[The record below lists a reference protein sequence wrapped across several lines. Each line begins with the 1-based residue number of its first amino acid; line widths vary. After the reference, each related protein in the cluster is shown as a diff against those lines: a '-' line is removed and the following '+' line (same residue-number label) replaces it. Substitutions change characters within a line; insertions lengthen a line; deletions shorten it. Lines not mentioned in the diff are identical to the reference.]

1 MCVPDVV
8 KGINIKA
15 FNLMSRAWHETCK
28 CKCRLDP
35 SVFNNKQRRN
45 KNKCRFECK
54 ELIGKGICDNR
65 FIWNPS
71 NYKCECDKSC
81 GIGQHLY
88 YENYKC
94 RKKLLDKLAKECSEN
109 IDESGMISV
118 NLNDY
123 ESACHSY
130 TINIV
135 LFVISSLIII
145 DISGVF
151 IYFHWYLKKS
161 NTGVIDINPGTE
173 TVIN

>member
-1 MCVPDVV
+1 MQT
-8 KGINIKA
+8 
-15 FNLMSRAWHETCK
+15 RCK
-28 CKCRLDP
+28 WKCRLDA

-45 KNKCRFECK
+45 KEKCRFECK
-54 ELIGKGICDNR
+54 ELIGKGICDKG

-88 YENYKC
+88 HENYKC

-109 IDESGMISV
+109 INESGMISV
-118 NLNDY
+118 TLNDY

-130 TINIV
+130 TMNFV

-151 IYFHWYLKKS
+151 IYFHWYLKNS
-161 NTGVIDINPGTE
+161 A
-173 TVIN
+173 